1 LILTYRNEAEQN
13 DKTNAKRHKLQSNDD
28 DFLPLL
34 ESAMESKS
42 KLVTNDGP
50 NKTSEKRV
58 YLGEL
63 MKDKEGIKITSGQS
77 AYYRGEIQRMRRP
90 AESEVQRTI

>member
-42 KLVTNDGP
+42 KSVINDGP
-50 NKTSEKRV
+50 TKTSEKRV

-63 MKDKEGIKITSGQS
+63 MKDKEGIEIMSCEA
-77 AYYRGEIQRMRRP
+77 AYCKREIQRVRR
-90 AESEVQRTI
+90 AAKG